1 MRYGM
6 ARKSDEVRRI
16 EAHICICIIAYKVYK
31 EFERVINSKGIE
43 LSVDKVLSI
52 AKTIP
57 TISIRMPHN
66 KKTMTQTLFLTEQH
80 RQIQELF

>member
-66 KKTMTQTLFLTEQH
+66 KKTMTQALFLTEQH